1 MGWCRL
7 GQCEADTAQCSVLSA
22 FCFLWELPGRLL
34 QIFGDTRAVRA
45 LTPCRSEP
53 ARDEPESAANIQNAR
68 IIALKTRESG
78 MKTAAQLLKLK
89 AAQNRQVHSIT
100 PEAMVL
106 DALKIMA
113 EKNVGALPV
122 IEAGQVVGVI
132 SERDYARK
140 VVLQGRSSVGTPVRA
155 IMSSPVVTADSQQ
168 SIDRC
173 MEVMTDSHLR
183 HLPVLD
189 NGQLIGL
196 LSIGDLVKEAI
207 VEQADLIRQL
217 EHYIRGH

>member
-1 MGWCRL
+1 
-7 GQCEADTAQCSVLSA
+7 
-22 FCFLWELPGRLL
+22 
-34 QIFGDTRAVRA
+34 
-45 LTPCRSEP
+45 
-53 ARDEPESAANIQNAR
+53 
-68 IIALKTRESG
+68 

-89 AAQNRQVHSIT
+89 VVQNRQVHSIA
-100 PEAMVL
+100 PDVMVL

-122 IEAGQVVGVI
+122 IEDGQVVGVV

-155 IMSSPVVTADSQQ
+155 IMSAPVVTADSQQ
-168 SIDRC
+168 SIERC
-173 MEVMTDSHLR
+173 MQVMTDSHLR
-183 HLPVLD
+183 HLPVVE
-189 NGQLIGL
+189 GGELIGL

>member
-1 MGWCRL
+1 
-7 GQCEADTAQCSVLSA
+7 
-22 FCFLWELPGRLL
+22 
-34 QIFGDTRAVRA
+34 
-45 LTPCRSEP
+45 
-53 ARDEPESAANIQNAR
+53 
-68 IIALKTRESG
+68 

-89 AAQNRQVHSIT
+89 VVQNQRVHSIA
-100 PEAMVL
+100 PDQMVL
-106 DALKIMA
+106 EALKIMA

-122 IEAGQVVGVI
+122 IEDGKVVGVI

-155 IMSSPVVTADSQQ
+155 IMSAPVVTADSQQ
-168 SIDRC
+168 SIERC
-173 MEVMTDSHLR
+173 MAVMTDSHLR
-183 HLPVLD
+183 HLPVVQ
-189 NGQLIGL
+189 GGELIGL